1 MYTLFQKICIWI
13 RQEHSRFSRG
23 TLNFLVAFLRFCFRK
38 TTVKSKFLEFY
49 LLLRHPLV
57 ATFNETREPTSRK
70 YVVQWGIVMP
80 LLSEKLQFLW
90 SHSSVFPLEEEPK
103 YVNFRE
109 ISRVFLP
116 LKYPFVANF
125 KETCGLTFRKHV
137 SEPGKSIPDLA
148 LLPFCFRKT
157 TSKSKFSEFFNSK
170 TPFRGCFQ
178 GGNTCT
184 YFQKICSWTR
194 YSNDKFIRENSKEI
208 KNLLE
213 IKKLWKFRFS
223 DYLSK
228 AKTEE
233 CDQKDRSFCHKF
245 GMFMACSDVYFL
257 EVRTHVAMK
266 VVTNNSFRYKKN
278 YENLDF

>member
-1 MYTLFQKICIWI
+1 MI
-13 RQEHSRFSRG
+13 
-23 TLNFLVAFLRFCFRK
+23 
-38 TTVKSKFLEFY
+38 KSKVLEFY
-49 LLLRHPLV
+49 ILLRHPLV

-233 CDQKDRSFCHKF
+233 YDQTNRSFSDKF
-245 GMFMACSDVYFL
+245 TMLMLGSNTYFL
-257 EVRTHVAMK
+257 EVSAYVSLKVASK
-266 VVTNNSFRYKKN
+266 DYFRD
-278 YENLDF
+278 ENLAF